1 MERSERKNGVLEK
14 IGIAAMTSRFAAI
27 VIGFVSTAAW
37 LGLAVWGWGGWAG
50 YFANPARTALV
61 AITFL
66 LVLASVFTSGNL
78 STGEKEDRGNRWVL
92 WLMIPLGFLDGW
104 LPADSDRTEF
114 LTFGGDGVRW
124 AGVFLFAAGGALR
137 IWPVFVLGRRFSGLV
152 AIQKGHALVTD
163 GIYRTIRNPSYL
175 GLLIGVFG
183 WGLAFRSVPGL
194 VLAALFIPPLVGRM
208 HSEEALLAGHFG
220 AAYDAYRAH
229 TWRLVPH
236 VY

>member
-1 MERSERKNGVLEK
+1 MTSKFV
-14 IGIAAMTSRFAAI
+14 GIAMS
-27 VIGFVSTAAW
+27 FVLTVAW
-37 LGLAVWGWGGWAG
+37 LGLAVWGWGGWAE

-61 AITFL
+61 AVTFL
-66 LVLASVFTSGNL
+66 LVLASGFTSGNL
-78 STGEKEDRGNRWVL
+78 SRGEKEDRGNRWVL

-104 LPADSDRTEF
+104 LPAYSDRMEW

-124 AGVFLFAAGGALR
+124 AGVLLYAAGGALR

-152 AIQKGHALVTD
+152 AIQQGHALVTD

-194 VLAALFIPPLVGRM
+194 VLAALFIPPLIGRM
-208 HSEEALLAGHFG
+208 YSEEALLAGHFG
-220 AAYDAYRAH
+220 AAYDAYRAR
-229 TWRLVPH
+229 TWRLIPY